1 MTQGTVRTKDRAR
14 LTIYS
19 PGMDKDIDN
28 TILSCKL
35 CQDSVPSQQKE
46 PITLKPTPQRPFQ
59 EITAYFCSHAGQQY
73 LITVHCFSDWL
84 EITPMMTNTT
94 TRKLVSALKLSFCC
108 TGAPDKVWAHQGPQ
122 FTSQAFRKFAKQWG
136 FEYVTSTPRYPQS
149 NGKAK
154 SYGKVHEK
162 DHPISMAWAV
172 PRQEQVGPS
181 ITAILQHPI
190 TQKLYGRP
198 IQDTLPA
205 HRRAFSPE

>member
-1 MTQGTVRTKDRAR
+1 
-14 LTIYS
+14 
-19 PGMDKDIDN
+19 MDKDIDN

-108 TGAPDKVWAHQGPQ
+108 TGAPDKVWADQGPQ

-154 SYGKVHEK
+154 ATVKSMKKIIRSAWRGWSLDKNKLAQALLQYCNTPSPKNCMDDQYKTPCQPIDEHFHQN
-162 DHPISMAWAV
+162 DNTAHPWLRKKPKAPWRM
-172 PRQEQVGPS
+172 
-181 ITAILQHPI
+181 L
-190 TQKLYGRP
+190 
-198 IQDTLPA
+198 
-205 HRRAFSPE
+205 